1 MLRHFL
7 RLSDLSADDL
17 TSLLCQ
23 AEHFKRHRGEGF
35 SEHLRNSIVALYME
49 LPSTRTRLSF
59 QVAAAEMGGG
69 HISIDKKNIQID
81 RGEPIEDFARVCSE
95 LFAALVVRSISH
107 QRIIEFTKFCN
118 IPVINALSD
127 EGHPCQ
133 VLADLMTLRHHFPS
147 IQDLNIVWLGD
158 GNNVCRSWIEAAGI
172 LGLSLRVTTPS
183 ARQPRVSKL
192 PDTVKL
198 FPDNP
203 REALAGADVLMTDVW
218 ESMGST
224 KLITDEIE
232 KFLPYQINHKAVAY
246 TGKNPVILHC
256 MPMHRGEE
264 ISAEIVSGSGS
275 HIYEQA
281 GNRLHAHKAILQFLL
296 CPVD

>member
-1 MLRHFL
+1 MPRHFL
-7 RLSDLSADDL
+7 QLSDFSADEL
-17 TSLLCQ
+17 TSILCQ
-23 AEHFKRHRGEGF
+23 AEQFSRSRGEGF
-35 SEHLRNSIVALYME
+35 SGQLRNKIVALYME

-95 LFAALVVRSISH
+95 LFAVLVVRSISH
-107 QRIIEFTKFCN
+107 QRILEFSKFGN

-127 EGHPCQ
+127 KGHPCQ

-158 GNNVCRSWIEAAGI
+158 YNNVCRSWIEAAGI
-172 LGLSLRVTTPS
+172 LGLSLRVATPS
-183 ARQPRVSKL
+183 ARQPNIPNL
-192 PDTVKL
+192 PDTVRL

-224 KLITDEIE
+224 KLTADEIE
-232 KFLPYQINHKAVAY
+232 KFLPYQINHAAVAC

-264 ISAEIVSGSGS
+264 ISAEIVSVSGS
-275 HIYEQA
+275 LIYEQA
-281 GNRLHAHKAILQFLL
+281 ANRLHAHKAILQFLL
-296 CPVD
+296 CPGD